1 MKHLQNI
8 RKDSS
13 THDRIVAML
22 HDLFITGVVGLFIL
36 LMVISVFFLLMS
48 LGE

>member
-1 MKHLQNI
+1 M
-8 RKDSS
+8 
-13 THDRIVAML
+13 THDYSSLPDRIATML
-22 HDLFITGVVGLFIL
+22 HDLFIAGVVGLFIL